1 MKCQWHP
8 LEQRSGRRRPNMS
21 LSYLKRVVA
30 VLQQCWALSPL
41 TVVLSSPFP
50 SCPPPP
56 RLAQLCC
63 WVCTGAATAQILT

>member
-56 RLAQLCC
+56 A
-63 WVCTGAATAQILT
+63 WPSSAAGCARGPLRPKY